1 MTKGFDNL
9 EFEMRVKRARELMEK
24 NNIDIL
30 LLTTPHNFRYFSG
43 LDSYF
48 WESPTRPWF
57 LLIPQNSDPIALV
70 PSIGQTALEK
80 TWLKNIK
87 TWSSPNPKDEGITLL
102 KDTILNLLPN
112 NGIVG
117 CELGHESHLRMS
129 INDFDMLRKDLSK
142 IEFIN
147 ASNIIWELR
156 MIKSHNEIKNKLE
169 QLRALDNNIKIN
181 VALAESSPIGVDTQ
195 EDFVAIKKI
204 MEYKS

>member
-9 EFEMRVKRARELMEK
+9 EFEMRVKKARELMEK

-112 NGIVG
+112 NGVVG

-129 INDFDMLRKDLSK
+129 INDFDMLRNCL
-142 IEFIN
+142 
-147 ASNIIWELR
+147 LYT
-156 MIKSHNEIKNKLE
+156 
-169 QLRALDNNIKIN
+169 
-181 VALAESSPIGVDTQ
+181 SPSPRD
-195 EDFVAIKKI
+195 
-204 MEYKS
+204 

>member
-80 TWLKNIK
+80 TWLTNIK

-102 KDTILNLLPN
+102 KETIAST
-112 NGIVG
+112 
-117 CELGHESHLRMS
+117 ESPVNSLH
-129 INDFDMLRKDLSK
+129 I
-142 IEFIN
+142 
-147 ASNIIWELR
+147 SNIFSL
-156 MIKSHNEIKNKLE
+156 
-169 QLRALDNNIKIN
+169 N
-181 VALAESSPIGVDTQ
+181 VKGTNAGKVSIIL
-195 EDFVAIKKI
+195 
-204 MEYKS
+204 